1 MSECLKRIKI
11 NKSIQEI
18 DKITRTNEN
27 VFLISCSDNP
37 NLLYKKQIITSIQ
50 KMNSKLGKT
59 GILHP
64 E

>member
-1 MSECLKRIKI
+1 MR
-11 NKSIQEI
+11 
-18 DKITRTNEN
+18 
-27 VFLISCSDNP
+27 VFFLISCSDNP

-59 GILHP
+59 GILHS